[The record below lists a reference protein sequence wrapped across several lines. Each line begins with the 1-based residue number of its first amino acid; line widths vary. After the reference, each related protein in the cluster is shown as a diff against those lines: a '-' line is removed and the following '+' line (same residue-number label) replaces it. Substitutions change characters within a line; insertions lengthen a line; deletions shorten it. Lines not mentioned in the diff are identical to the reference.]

1 MGPGSDAK
9 MLGFAAFGMNLRSW
23 RALPE
28 MRMALAPALRASA
41 LEQLQ
46 VLLMEASTILEDGRE
61 AGDDQ
66 DQA

>member
-1 MGPGSDAK
+1 

-61 AGDDQ
+61 AGDD
-66 DQA
+66 